1 MAPMGT
7 LYLVRH
13 GQASFGADDYDEL
26 SELGHRQ
33 ARRLGAYWRQ
43 RFGAALSFD
52 AVLTGTLRRQLQT
65 WRGIAEG
72 AGLANVPELSWP
84 GLNEYDGDAIIA
96 ATRREPLPPPD
107 TTEGYKA
114 HFRALRLGL
123 QAWMAGETAP
133 AGMPTHAQ
141 FVQDVVAALDHV
153 RQRYEGRVLLVSSGG
168 PITTAV
174 GHVLQ
179 TPPAVTIALNL
190 RYRNTAVTEMAFNA
204 KRHSLVAYNAL
215 PHLADARFKD
225 WVTYA

>member
-1 MAPMGT
+1 MVVMGT

-13 GQASFGADDYDEL
+13 GQASFGTDDYDEL

-33 ARRLGAYWRQ
+33 ARRLGTYWRQ
-43 RFGAALSFD
+43 RFGDALAFD

-65 WRGIAEG
+65 WQGIVEG
-72 AGLANVPELSWP
+72 AGLPNVPQVSWP
-84 GLNEYDGDAIIA
+84 GLNEYDGDAVIA
-96 ATRREPLPPPD
+96 AVCQEPLPPPD
-107 TTEGYKA
+107 TAEGYKA
-114 HFRALRLGL
+114 HFRALRRGL
-123 QAWMAGETAP
+123 EAWMAGDVAP

-141 FVQDVVAALDHV
+141 FARDVVAALDHV
-153 RQRYEGRVLLVSSGG
+153 RQRYRGNVLLVSSGG

-190 RYRNTAVTEMAFNA
+190 RYRNTAVTEMAFNSR
-204 KRHSLVAYNAL
+204 RHSLVAYNAL
-215 PHLADARFKD
+215 PHLAGAGFEG